1 MLPALFAVTLFVG
14 ASLLFLVQPLVG
26 KLLLPLVGGSPG
38 VWNTCMVFFQ
48 AVLLAGYLYAHWATG
63 KLGVRRQAVLH
74 LVLLLAVVVWFK
86 VALTWSGSP
95 MPVVGSLLPE
105 DQDYPTLAL
114 VGLLGVAVGG
124 PFFVLCTSSPLL
136 QRWFAATGCKGAKD
150 PYFLYA
156 ASNAGSLFGLL
167 GYPLLVEPRL
177 TLAEQQWV
185 FAGGFCV
192 LVAQV
197 FVCAATLFKARPES
211 GVDEARTAADRPA
224 PRAPLP
230 AARIARWVF
239 LSALPSSLLL
249 GVTTHVSNTLAA
261 VPLLWAV
268 PLSLYLIS
276 FIVVFARWPESA
288 HRAVGR
294 ITPVLLLFVVLSLL
308 MDATEPFFLIGALHL
323 GAFFGVCLLCHGE
336 LARNRPPAEHLTAF
350 YFWLS
355 VGGVIGG
362 LCNGL
367 VAPVVF
373 HRLGLLEYPLALIL
387 AATVRPRTEE
397 PGGVPLRFRD
407 VAFVAGLLAL
417 SLGLVVVV
425 PKLVGPRPAPEDPE
439 SLTLRL
445 LRGSLTFGIPAV
457 AAFALVRR
465 PARYALAL
473 AALFLAGAFDYGQE
487 GDTLHMERNFFGV
500 VRVSRSPD
508 GRFVRL
514 IHGTTV
520 HGQQRTD
527 EPGRPRPL
535 TYYYEWGPVGRLFDD
550 LSKKATPPR
559 RVGVVGLG
567 TGAVSYYAQP
577 GQNWTFFEI
586 DPAVVRI
593 AQNPAYFRFLSNC
606 RADSLDIVLG
616 DARRQLSRF
625 PDGSFDVLIL
635 DGFCSDSIPV
645 HLLTREAFA
654 LYFQKLAPD
663 GVLAVNVTNPHL
675 DVAPLVARTT
685 ATLHPAPTIRYR
697 KDAVTET
704 LRVEGKTASEWMVLA
719 RDYDSLG
726 PVAWDPYW
734 DLYRVGPDGPV
745 WRDDFANVLG
755 VWRHSTD

>member
-14 ASLLFLVQPLVG
+14 ASLLFMVQPLVG

-48 AVLLAGYLYAHWATG
+48 AVLLAGYLYAHRATG
-63 KLGVRRQAVLH
+63 RLGVRRQAVFH

-86 VALTWSGSP
+86 VALTWTGSP

-114 VGLLGVAVGG
+114 VGLLGLAVGG

-192 LVAQV
+192 LVALV
-197 FVCAATLFKARPES
+197 FVCAATLLKAKPES
-211 GVDEARTAADRPA
+211 GVDEARAAAARPA
-224 PRAPLP
+224 RRTALP

-249 GVTTHVSNTLAA
+249 GVTTHVSNTLAP

-294 ITPVLLLFVVLSLL
+294 VTPVLLLFVVLSLL
-308 MDATEPFFLIGALHL
+308 MDATEPFFLIGSLHL

-387 AATVRPRTEE
+387 AATVRPRAEE
-397 PGGVPLRFRD
+397 PGVVPLRFRD

-439 SLTLRL
+439 SLTFRL
-445 LRGSLTFGIPAV
+445 LRGSLTFGIPAA

-473 AALFLAGAFDYGQE
+473 AALFLAGAFDYGQR

-550 LSKKATPPR
+550 LSKKAQPPR

-625 PDGSFDVLIL
+625 PDGGFDVLIL

-704 LRVEGKTASEWMVLA
+704 LRLEGKTASEWMVLA

-734 DLYRVGPDGPV
+734 DLYRAVPDGPV

-755 VWRHSTD
+755 VWRHGGD